1 MDLRATVHAMD
12 KGRFNRLLAD
22 KRDELS
28 KMTQGSTGFD
38 ALYDEIIYMFISQRE
53 KMWDLNY
60 CADSEVS
67 DRSDYIDPSIYDVML
82 SDVNHELL
90 MSEISDRLGVT
101 YLSPAENVPKERTLA
116 SVSGILFGAN
126 CRPMINLAISS
137 KKYKKWI
144 NIIFLVD
151 TGSPHLYT

>member
-1 MDLRATVHAMD
+1 
-12 KGRFNRLLAD
+12 
-22 KRDELS
+22 
-28 KMTQGSTGFD
+28 
-38 ALYDEIIYMFISQRE
+38 
-53 KMWDLNY
+53 
-60 CADSEVS
+60 
-67 DRSDYIDPSIYDVML
+67 ML